1 MVHSFLV
8 FSHQRTCEM
17 QLISW
22 KKNNPLKKT
31 QRGHNSPEKK
41 HINPLTDSI
50 LSSQRV
56 RALSPETTVTE
67 TRAFEAAISE
77 ISFNVDLTTPY

>member
-1 MVHSFLV
+1 MWNAINIMEEKQS
-8 FSHQRTCEM
+8 
-17 QLISW
+17 I
-22 KKNNPLKKT
+22 KKKL
-31 QRGHNSPEKK
+31 RGHNSPEKNTS
-41 HINPLTDSI
+41 ILCLTDSI

-77 ISFNVDLTTPY
+77 ISSNVDLTTPYWDMSTAEHFI